1 MSEISLSRREHAVKN
16 SRLPWKFHSVK
27 KFIIAVKIFH
37 AVKIFSHRE
46 INNHAVKVFHPVKNV
61 QVLAV
66 KKCHAVKKV
75 TVSGENPLPQSIVNI
90 LLVFSMQISEI

>member
-46 INNHAVKVFHPVKNV
+46 INNHAVKNV
-61 QVLAV
+61 QVEAV
-66 KKCHAVKKV
+66 KKCHAVRKV